1 MIKADDSQIWEG
13 DLDEDNGD
21 TVPIFVS
28 IDEAL
33 ALLAGYDPEDK
44 YSPSAAES
52 REIARVFLD
61 ALKAFL
67 EE

>member
-13 DLDEDNGD
+13 DLEDENGVG
-21 TVPIFVS
+21 VPVFIS
-28 IDEAL
+28 LEEAV
-33 ALLAGYDPEDK
+33 ALLKNYDPDET

-52 REIARVFLD
+52 REIARVLLD

>member
-13 DLDEDNGD
+13 DLDDENGVG
-21 TVPIFVS
+21 VPVFIS

-33 ALLAGYDPEDK
+33 ALLAEYDPEDK

-52 REIARVFLD
+52 REIARVLLD

-67 EE
+67 EN

>member
-13 DLDEDNGD
+13 DLDDENG
-21 TVPIFVS
+21 VAIPIFIS
-28 IDEAL
+28 LQEAVE
-33 ALLAGYDPEDK
+33 LLKNYDPDET

-52 REIARVFLD
+52 REIARVLLD

-67 EE
+67 EN

>member
-1 MIKADDSQIWEG
+1 MIKADDSQIC
-13 DLDEDNGD
+13 DERGIS
-21 TVPIFVS
+21 VPLFISLQEV
-28 IDEAL
+28 L
-33 ALLAGYDPEDK
+33 ALLVSYDPEDK

-52 REIARVFLD
+52 REIARVLLD

>member
-13 DLDEDNGD
+13 DLDDERGIN
-21 TVPIFVS
+21 VPIFVS

-33 ALLAGYDPEDK
+33 ALLVSYDPEDK

-52 REIARVFLD
+52 REIARVLLD